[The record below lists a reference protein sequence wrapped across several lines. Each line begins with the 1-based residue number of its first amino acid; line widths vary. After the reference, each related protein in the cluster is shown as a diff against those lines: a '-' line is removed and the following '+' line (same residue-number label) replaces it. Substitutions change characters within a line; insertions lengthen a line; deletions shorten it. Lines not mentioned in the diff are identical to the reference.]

1 MFSKIKLLIAILII
15 SSACATTGL
24 KLKQQAVLSLQVSET
39 SLEGAQDIERNL
51 CFNNPSS
58 ESGPICTNPIAST
71 IGLTRVIS
79 GQEVSL
85 HVLISRTFSKAF
97 SAQVLAGTALLAWRS
112 SDPYPTAVNDYLK
125 IISELLTLVTQ
136 YLPDHL
142 ALRVKL
148 ESAKEAIV
156 IR

>member
-1 MFSKIKLLIAILII
+1 MFSKIKFFIAILII

-24 KLKQQAVLSLQVSET
+24 KLKQQAVLGLQVSET

-71 IGLTRVIS
+71 VGLTRLNSNGDNI
-79 GQEVSL
+79 
-85 HVLISRTFSKAF
+85 HVLISRAFSKAF

-142 ALRVKL
+142 ALQVKL